1 MPNIF
6 KLLVS
11 QKNKWGILTNSK
23 KFVKENQ
30 IIIVIETLKDV
41 LERKFWESDDNK
53 VALYWIEEK

>member
-11 QKNKWGILTNSK
+11 QKNKWRILTNSK
-23 KFVKENQ
+23 KFVKE

-41 LERKFWESDDNK
+41 LERKFWESDDK

>member
-11 QKNKWGILTNSK
+11 QKNKGRILTNSK

-41 LERKFWESDDNK
+41 LERKFWESDDK

>member
-1 MPNIF
+1 MENF
-6 KLLVS
+6 D
-11 QKNKWGILTNSK
+11 SK

-41 LERKFWESDDNK
+41 LERKFWKSDDK

>member
-11 QKNKWGILTNSK
+11 QKNKWRILTNSK

-41 LERKFWESDDNK
+41 LERKFWESDDK